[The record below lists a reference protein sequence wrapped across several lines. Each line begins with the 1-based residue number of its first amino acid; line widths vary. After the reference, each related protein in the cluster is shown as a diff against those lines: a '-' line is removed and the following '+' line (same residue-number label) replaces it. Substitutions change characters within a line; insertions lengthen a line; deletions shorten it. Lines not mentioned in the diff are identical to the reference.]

1 MTGVPHDLFTMRC
14 VFAHL
19 AMNKHRTRGVF
30 PEAMVTRSSNL
41 PCEGR

>member
-1 MTGVPHDLFTMRC
+1 MPHDLFTMRC

-30 PEAMVTRSSNL
+30 PEPGYSRLSNL